1 MLGTRMMLLLL
12 LCIGLLSNHRYNV
25 SALRNKEFFHRQSQ
39 GDRAGVHPGE
49 IAKLRGINRHNC
61 EDQVMLIGNQRLLE
75 EVNKNEVKPGK
86 TQEQTNMT
94 KKSFQSSKRRKR
106 MASKHS
112 GDRKLNLRKMQGR
125 KTTLRRHSN
134 DKMCEG
140 EVGQEISVFKIP
152 HLRPAE
158 YKRSRLSRNRRTV
171 NRAYG
176 GVLSALAVR
185 ERIVRAFLV
194 EEQKIVKKVLKLQKA
209 KEKVAP
215 KS

>member
-94 KKSFQSSKRRKR
+94 KKSFQSSKRRV
-106 MASKHS
+106 
-112 GDRKLNLRKMQGR
+112 
-125 KTTLRRHSN
+125 RRGSDPIHN
-134 DKMCEG
+134 
-140 EVGQEISVFKIP
+140 
-152 HLRPAE
+152 
-158 YKRSRLSRNRRTV
+158 
-171 NRAYG
+171 
-176 GVLSALAVR
+176 
-185 ERIVRAFLV
+185 
-194 EEQKIVKKVLKLQKA
+194 
-209 KEKVAP
+209 
-215 KS
+215 KSEPFS